1 MALSER
7 TSIRLEEN
15 TRKKIEEFIFKHPE
29 TNLSDLIREALKEYL
44 LNNEFTWAQ
53 VNHEIIPFIRE
64 KFEDKGFEVVG
75 ILKPE
80 VHIETIINK
89 AIPIMICLEYQQK
102 RLDLRI
108 TISEMEE
115 DYEIAIR
122 NDLGFSTQTDSVL
135 LDYSGSTTRIRY
147 GHMRA
152 KNTAMLLEAT
162 IDNIKEILEKGKV
175 ESIVKGAEAF
185 YKYKAETK

>member
-1 MALSER
+1 MALNER

-89 AIPIMICLEYQQK
+89 AIPIMICLEYQEK

-108 TISEMEE
+108 TISETEE

-135 LDYSGSTTRIRY
+135 LDYTGSTIRIRY
-147 GHMRA
+147 SHMRA
-152 KNTAMLLEAT
+152 KNTTMLLDAT
-162 IDNIKEILEKGKV
+162 IDNIKEILEKGQV

-185 YKYKAETK
+185 YKHKVETK

>member
-108 TISEMEE
+108 TINEMEE

-122 NDLGFSTQTDSVL
+122 NDLGFST
-135 LDYSGSTTRIRY
+135 
-147 GHMRA
+147 
-152 KNTAMLLEAT
+152 
-162 IDNIKEILEKGKV
+162 
-175 ESIVKGAEAF
+175 
-185 YKYKAETK
+185 